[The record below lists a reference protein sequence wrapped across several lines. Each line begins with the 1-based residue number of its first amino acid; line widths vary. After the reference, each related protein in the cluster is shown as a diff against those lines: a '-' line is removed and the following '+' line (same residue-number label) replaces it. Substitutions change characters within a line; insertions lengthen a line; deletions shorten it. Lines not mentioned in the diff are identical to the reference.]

1 MKLKPPRHAR
11 GRRNAFRLRL
21 RMSNSWPDL
30 FGVSQF
36 LEPSLVDAI
45 VAEMKTAA
53 GSAATVYGSTVSGS
67 VEESVRR
74 TFRLKPSNET
84 VALVVERLLALKDAV
99 EKRFQLVLKECEEPQ
114 FLRYREGDFFVAH
127 QDGNTGLLRLET
139 EQRLISTVIFL
150 SRESESPGVGDYCGG
165 ALMFSNF
172 GEHFRVAGEPGT
184 LVAFRSETTH
194 EVTPVTYGERY
205 SIASWYR

>member
-1 MKLKPPRHAR
+1 MPSPVP
-11 GRRNAFRLRL
+11 NP
-21 RMSNSWPDL
+21 WPDL
-30 FGVSQF
+30 FVLSQF
-36 LEPSLVDAI
+36 FEPTICELI

-53 GSAATVYGSTVSGS
+53 QSDATVYGTTASGTIDQR
-67 VEESVRR
+67 VRR
-74 TFRLKPSNET
+74 TTRVKPADET
-84 VALVVERLLALKDAV
+84 VTLVTEGLLSCREAIEQHFGVA
-99 EKRFQLVLKECEEPQ
+99 LKECEEPQ

-127 QDGNTGLLRLET
+127 QDGNTGLTRLDT

-150 SRESESPGVGDYCGG
+150 SRESESPADGDYCGG
-165 ALMFSNF
+165 SLVFSNLRERF
-172 GEHFRVAGEPGT
+172 HISAEPGT